1 MPVSNDLAFYD
12 LHVFLCT
19 NERPEGHKRGSCSQR
34 GAVAFKDY
42 MKARAKELGLA
53 GESQRFR
60 FQAAGCLDR
69 CELGPVLVLYPEG
82 IWYGIHST
90 DDIDAILT
98 EHVRDGVPVQ
108 RLILKREDRL
118 PEDRHPDHNHGS

>member
-1 MPVSNDLAFYD
+1 MSNDFLFYD

-19 NERPEGHKRGSCSQR
+19 NERPEGHKRGSCSLR
-34 GAVAFKDY
+34 GSVRLKDY

-53 GESQRFR
+53 GEHQRLR

-82 IWYGIHST
+82 IWYGVQST

-108 RLILKREDRL
+108 RLILKRDDRL
-118 PEDRHPDHNHGS
+118 PEDRDGR